1 MLKMIKHIWL
11 KDIKAEIYTWKSLV
25 WLLVTSIIF
34 SITSYLLLTNKE
46 LSLLDQT
53 EMLWLF
59 AKIIIGTILL
69 IIIIDASA
77 LISNE
82 FENETMENLFL
93 TPLTTADFV
102 LGKLLTSITI
112 WGISYLISIPY
123 MIVTSSGSGL
133 TYAFMGYVAF
143 FGTLAVLGF
152 TMLIFALSFPYKSM
166 KNTLTTSF
174 VVLLALTIPALFSTT
189 LKNNALA
196 KIFGQ
201 INPIDNI
208 FSSLDNVLV
217 DYKTSIGQ
225 NLTYIIPVLVF
236 CILMLFALLVSVRIF
251 SRRGILKD

>member
-1 MLKMIKHIWL
+1 MIKHIWL
-11 KDIKAEIYTWKSLV
+11 KDIKAEVYTWRSLI
-25 WLLVTSIIF
+25 WLLITSIIF

-59 AKIIIGTILL
+59 AKIIIGTTLL
-69 IIIIDASA
+69 IIVIDASS
-77 LISNE
+77 LITSE

-93 TPLTTADFV
+93 TPLTIRDFV

-112 WGISYLISIPY
+112 WGLSWLISIPY

-133 TYAFMGYVAF
+133 TYALLGYVAF
-143 FGTLAVLGF
+143 YGTLSVLGF

-174 VVLLALTIPALFSTT
+174 VVLIALTIPALFSTA
-189 LKNNALA
+189 LKNNAPA

-208 FSSLDNVLV
+208 FASLDNVLV
-217 DYKTSIGQ
+217 DYKISISQ
-225 NLTYIIPVLVF
+225 NLVYIIPVLIF
-236 CILMLFALLVSVRIF
+236 CLLMFVALFISVRMF
-251 SRRGILKD
+251 SRRGILKE